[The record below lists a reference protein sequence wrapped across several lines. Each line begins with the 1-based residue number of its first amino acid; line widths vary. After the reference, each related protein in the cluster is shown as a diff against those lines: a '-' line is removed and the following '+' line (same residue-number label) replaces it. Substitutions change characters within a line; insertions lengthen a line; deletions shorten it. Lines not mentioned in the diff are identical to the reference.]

1 MASYDEAFKN
11 ILTGVEQIDKEKDP
25 MNIPLKGSYNIM
37 ESTTMKKNVTPKNKN
52 KNKNQLSELKFY

>member
-37 ESTTMKKNVTPKNKN
+37 ESTTMKKNITKNN
-52 KNKNQLSELKFY
+52 KNKNQISELKYY